1 MRIVLFLELS
11 VVVSQLEGYLL
22 IAMLHCCT
30 IVEFAA
36 YPACGHMICVSVEAA
51 PVSEETK
58 AIYGM
63 IRRGKHE
70 AVLENKDDNYSDAND
85 DEDDNDEDGDDP
97 EDDGGDDDFSGEEND
112 NEGDG
117 EDGPEANGGG
127 SEEEDDDDDDNDDD
141 EEEEDDEDEEEEDD
155 EEDEELQ
162 QPPTKK
168 RK

>member
-1 MRIVLFLELS
+1 MEALCRIKSDGATAFFSMVELLVARSVLVTERLFLLW
-11 VVVSQLEGYLL
+11 LL
-22 IAMLHCCT
+22 LT
-30 IVEFAA
+30 
-36 YPACGHMICVSVEAA
+36 VSVEAA
-51 PVSEETK
+51 PVSEEVK
-58 AIYGM
+58 AIFGM

-70 AVLENKDDNYSDAND
+70 AVLENKDDDYSDVND
-85 DEDDNDEDGDDP
+85 DEDENDEDGDDP

-117 EDGPEANGGG
+117 EDGPEAKGGG
-127 SEEEDDDDDDNDDD
+127 SEEEDADDDDNDDD